1 MSRCGWHRLGIC
13 KGVCFVSFVDSLL
26 IALFLIAIV
35 FIALFA
41 LFLFVSLSSLIIET
55 AENASKLKKA
65 AR

>member
-1 MSRCGWHRLGIC
+1 
-13 KGVCFVSFVDSLL
+13 VSFVDSLL

>member
-13 KGVCFVSFVDSLL
+13 KGVYFVSFVDSLL
-26 IALFLIAIV
+26 IALFLVAIV